1 MVAIV
6 LTLAGVTFYLG
17 QAMASPPEGAGHP
30 SLETPA
36 PPAPPVSTRNL
47 LKLPCQ
53 PGVNCWQRNMNDS
66 DDGHGHGH
74 SHSHS
79 HDHDHD
85 HDHHDHHDHS
95 HKPPNV
101 NTNSSRNNSSDY
113 LNFSSYFITYIYIF
127 AVYLLT
133 RSQ

>member
-6 LTLAGVTFYLG
+6 LTLAAVTFYLG

-30 SLETPA
+30 SLEAPA

-79 HDHDHD
+79 HDHDH
-85 HDHHDHHDHS
+85 HDHHDHS
-95 HKPPNV
+95 HKPPKV